1 MNRRFET
8 TGLLFG
14 REQQYVD
21 QCAHFV
27 WRCVVVTFGMGRR
40 LSVSISPVTMA
51 KWSFYIVGVGYRLA
65 VHQMRL
71 NFSYRAYESN
81 N

>member
-1 MNRRFET
+1 MTNVLNLYRDV
-8 TGLLFG
+8 LF
-14 REQQYVD
+14 
-21 QCAHFV
+21 
-27 WRCVVVTFGMGRR
+27 VTFGMGRR

-51 KWSFYIVGVGYRLA
+51 KGSFYIVGVGYRLA

-71 NFSYRAYESN
+71 NFSYGAYESN